1 MLGAS
6 LPAEACP
13 LSGQS
18 DLHSWC
24 SAALMGNKGKVIAV
38 DRDPVRFQRL
48 KDNAK
53 LTGATCIRCIQVRTH
68 PPKASTLWLLN
79 RLHLVIEMGFLKS

>member
-1 MLGAS
+1 MLMAS
-6 LPAEACP
+6 LPVEPCP
-13 LSGQS
+13 LS
-18 DLHSWC
+18 DLQSWC
-24 SAALMGNKGKVIAV
+24 PAALMGNKGKVIAV

-68 PPKASTLWLLN
+68 RAQNFSFLVVAQAASCL
-79 RLHLVIEMGFLKS
+79 